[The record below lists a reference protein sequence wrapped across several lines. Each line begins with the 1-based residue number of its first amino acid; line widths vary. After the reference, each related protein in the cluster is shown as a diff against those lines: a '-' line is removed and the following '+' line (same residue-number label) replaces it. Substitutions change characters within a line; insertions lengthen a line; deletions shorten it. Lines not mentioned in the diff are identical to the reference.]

1 MKSTEEKKLRTEK
14 HAMRLSFAGSAAFV
28 VAEFVSFFMT
38 GSHTILMDCLFDGV
52 DLVLI
57 GPFLLLIP
65 FLYKP
70 ETERHPYGYGQ
81 VESLF
86 IVIKYG
92 VLLTV
97 CVTTI
102 ILNIRLILS
111 GGHMVKAEDVASF
124 EIIITLGCLLVY
136 LFLRY
141 FSNKYASEI
150 IRSELYAWKLDI
162 FSSLGIAAAFLLTWF
177 LKGTKADFLIPYMDP
192 VAAIAL
198 TLSLLVEPVRAIH
211 RNLKELLLF
220 SAPKEVVEEV
230 RRIAEEEL
238 SKYSCDITFLEVI
251 RTGRKTWIEIY
262 INSESDLVSVKHLA
276 MANRAIYERLRGR
289 FDQYYIDIIPDSA
302 ADAAE
307 AEKEDEKNGQTC
319 HSMAAQR

>member
-177 LKGTKADFLIPYMDP
+177 LKGTKADFLI
-192 VAAIAL
+192 
-198 TLSLLVEPVRAIH
+198 
-211 RNLKELLLF
+211 LKELLLF

-230 RRIAEEEL
+230 RGIAEEEL

-289 FDQYYIDIIPDSA
+289 FDQCYIDIIPDSA